1 MTTKS
6 SLDGS
11 AAMRAMKAMK
21 QRTSWQKRG
30 LPKMH
35 SSWSGTHLWSLAL
48 LSGLTSRTCF
58 LIIGTGYGKT
68 ITLVVRQKFSSQML
82 TYESLLRLIVTLALF
97 SVLSS
102 TSLQDTTSLTAML
115 ALFPLALMI
124 PLQGPVATVMKTW
137 KPQSISLHLA
147 QTSAPNGWTSTVSIA
162 CRARR

>member
-1 MTTKS
+1 MTTKF
-6 SLDGS
+6 SLGGS
-11 AAMRAMKAMK
+11 VAMRVMKAMK
-21 QRTSWQKRG
+21 LQISWPKREP
-30 LPKMH
+30 LSTKL
-35 SSWSGTHLWSLAL
+35 SWSGTHLWSLAL

-102 TSLQDTTSLTAML
+102 ISLQAITSLIATL

-147 QTSAPNGWTSTVSIA
+147 QTSAPNGWTSTVSTA
-162 CRARR
+162 CRTRR